1 MIDLQYSKKAFEN
14 YLNDYDRKNEK
25 IMLKIV
31 HTYGVMECSKKIA
44 EDMKLPA
51 EDCELAQLIGLL
63 HDIGRFEQIKRFD
76 SFEPGTMG
84 HAAYGAQLLFGP
96 EKRLIRCFVE
106 EDKWD
111 EIIKTAIGHH
121 SDYCLKG
128 ITNKRELMHAQIIRD
143 ADKLDN
149 CRVKLET
156 AIEILLGVTAE
167 QVGMSE
173 ITPEVMRQF
182 KNHKSIL
189 LETRKTKM
197 DYWISY
203 LAYFYD
209 INFKATYES
218 IRDNHYVDKI
228 IGRIPYTNPDTG
240 KQMEQI
246 RNEMNLYIQ
255 NAIKENGNYK

>member
-1 MIDLQYSKKAFEN
+1 MINLQYSKKAFEN

-25 IMLKIV
+25 IKLKIV

-44 EDMKLPA
+44 EDMRLPA

-63 HDIGRFEQIKRFD
+63 HDIGRFEQLKCYN
-76 SFEPGTMG
+76 SFEPGTMD
-84 HAAYGAQLLFGP
+84 HAAFGVKILF
-96 EKRLIRCFVE
+96 EERLIRRFVE

-111 EIIKTAIGHH
+111 EIIKRAIGHH
-121 SDYCLKG
+121 SDYCLKE
-128 ITNKRELMHAQIIRD
+128 ITNERELMHAQIIRD

-156 AIEILLGVTAE
+156 AIETLLGVTAE

-173 ITPEVMRQF
+173 ITPEVMQQF

-189 LETRKTKM
+189 LKTRKTKM

-255 NAIKENGNYK
+255 NAINENGNYR

>member
-1 MIDLQYSKKAFEN
+1 MIETTA
-14 YLNDYDRKNEK
+14 DRKEYDFHRV
-25 IMLKIV
+25 LE
-31 HTYGVMECSKKIA
+31 YYPECS
-44 EDMKLPA
+44 
-51 EDCELAQLIGLL
+51 
-63 HDIGRFEQIKRFD
+63 FD
-76 SFEPGTMG
+76 SFTIKE
-84 HAAYGAQLLFGP
+84 YSILFEHGP
-96 EKRLIRCFVE
+96 EISYLDFHQYIQCKMIRYE
-106 EDKWD
+106 
-111 EIIKTAIGHH
+111 
-121 SDYCLKG
+121 
-128 ITNKRELMHAQIIRD
+128 RELMHAQIIRD

-156 AIEILLGVTAE
+156 AIETLLGVAAE

-173 ITPEVMRQF
+173 ITPEVMQQF
-182 KNHKSIL
+182 KNHKSVL

>member
-1 MIDLQYSKKAFEN
+1 MD
-14 YLNDYDRKNEK
+14 
-25 IMLKIV
+25 
-31 HTYGVMECSKKIA
+31 
-44 EDMKLPA
+44 
-51 EDCELAQLIGLL
+51 
-63 HDIGRFEQIKRFD
+63 
-76 SFEPGTMG
+76 
-84 HAAYGAQLLFGP
+84 HAAFGVRILF
-96 EKRLIRCFVE
+96 EERLIRRFVE
-106 EDKWD
+106 ENKWD

-121 SDYCLKG
+121 SDYCLKE
-128 ITNKRELMHAQIIRD
+128 ITNERELMHAQIIRD

-156 AIEILLGVTAE
+156 AIETLLGVTAE

-173 ITPEVMRQF
+173 ITPEVMQQF

-189 LETRKTKM
+189 LKTRKTKM

-228 IGRIPYTNPDTG
+228 IGRIPYTNPNTG

-255 NAIKENGNYK
+255 NAINENGNYR

>member
-1 MIDLQYSKKAFEN
+1 MIDLEYAKKAFEN
-14 YLNDYDRKNEK
+14 YLNDYDQKNEK
-25 IMLKIV
+25 IKLKIV
-31 HTYGVMECSKKIA
+31 HTYGVMECSKKIT
-44 EDMKLPA
+44 EDMKLSA
-51 EDCELAQLIGLL
+51 EDCELAQIIGLL
-63 HDIGRFEQIKRFD
+63 HDIGRFEQLKCYN
-76 SFEPGTMG
+76 SFEPGTMD
-84 HAAYGAQLLFGP
+84 HAAFGVRILF
-96 EKRLIRCFVE
+96 EERLIRRFVE
-106 EDKWD
+106 
-111 EIIKTAIGHH
+111 
-121 SDYCLKG
+121 
-128 ITNKRELMHAQIIRD
+128 ELMHAQIIRD

-156 AIEILLGVTAE
+156 AIETLLGVTAE

-173 ITPEVMRQF
+173 ITPEVMQQF

-189 LETRKTKM
+189 LKTRKTKM

-228 IGRIPYTNPDTG
+228 IGRIPYTNPNTG

-255 NAIKENGNYK
+255 NAINENGNYR

>member
-1 MIDLQYSKKAFEN
+1 MINLQYSKKAFEN

-25 IMLKIV
+25 IKLKII

-44 EDMKLPA
+44 EDMRLPA
-51 EDCELAQLIGLL
+51 EDCELAQIIGLL
-63 HDIGRFEQIKRFD
+63 HDIGRFEQLKCYN
-76 SFEPGTMG
+76 SFEPETMD
-84 HAAYGAQLLFGP
+84 HAAFGVKILF
-96 EKRLIRCFVE
+96 EERLIRRFVE

-111 EIIKTAIGHH
+111 EIIKRAIGHH
-121 SDYCLKG
+121 SDYCLKE
-128 ITNKRELMHAQIIRD
+128 ITNERELMHAQIIRD

-156 AIEILLGVTAE
+156 AIETLLGVTAE

-173 ITPEVMRQF
+173 ITPEVMQQF

-189 LETRKTKM
+189 LKTRKTKM

-209 INFKATYES
+209 INYDVTYEN
-218 IRDNHYVDKI
+218 IRDNRYVDKL
-228 IGRIPYTNPDTG
+228 IGRIPYTNQKTRR
-240 KQMEQI
+240 QMEQI

-255 NAIKENGNYK
+255 NAINKSMRC